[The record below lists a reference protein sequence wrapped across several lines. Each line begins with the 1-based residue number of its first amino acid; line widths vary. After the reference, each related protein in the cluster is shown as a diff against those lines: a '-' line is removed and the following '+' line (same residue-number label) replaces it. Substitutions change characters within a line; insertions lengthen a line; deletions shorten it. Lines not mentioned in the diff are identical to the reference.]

1 MELTRFKT
9 TIKTLPARFGK
20 ALYVLFEMF
29 CEVIG
34 ILAFCAT
41 DSLPLKAYSKW
52 PGRCKHD
59 LGHVRDF
66 CLMLLQILACYCPA
80 DIEYWVYF

>member
-34 ILAFCAT
+34 NSCVLCSRQFAFE
-41 DSLPLKAYSKW
+41 
-52 PGRCKHD
+52 G
-59 LGHVRDF
+59 V
-66 CLMLLQILACYCPA
+66 LQVAGKMQT
-80 DIEYWVYF
+80 